1 VGDCKFK
8 FFVVDQKYKLLFD
21 KLMEK
26 LQKFHPIL
34 ASCSQGQKRRGVE
47 QGGMYVYNNLVK
59 DICESQPYKL
69 EHT

>member
-1 VGDCKFK
+1 
-8 FFVVDQKYKLLFD
+8 
-21 KLMEK
+21 MEK

-69 EHT
+69 EHTQFESQVGY